1 MRDIVLTILGIGVVF
16 GFIQGLHIAK
26 HDTYCKTEA
35 EWIKTLPFEIQQQ
48 L

>member
-1 MRDIVLTILGIGVVF
+1 MRDIVLTILGVGLLLA
-16 GFIQGLHIAK
+16 FIQGLHIAK

-35 EWIKTLPFEIQQQ
+35 EWIKTLPREIQQQ